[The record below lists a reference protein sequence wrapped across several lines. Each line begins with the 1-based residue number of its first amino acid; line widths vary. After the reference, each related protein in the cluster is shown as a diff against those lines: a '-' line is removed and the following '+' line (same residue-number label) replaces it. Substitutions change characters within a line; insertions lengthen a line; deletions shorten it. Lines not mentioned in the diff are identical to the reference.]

1 MQRKDKMV
9 KDLTTGNIAKTLLLY
24 SLPMMASIIFQQ
36 FYNIADSII
45 VGQLVGEEALAAV
58 TASLPIIMILIAV
71 ATGFSIGSSVI
82 ISQQFGSKD
91 IVGMKTSA
99 NTALIY
105 ASIVS
110 VSMSVVGMLIA
121 SPLLKLMNT
130 PEEIFADSVAYLYI
144 IIIGFSFLMLYNTC
158 NGIFT
163 ALGNSKLP
171 LYFLI
176 LSSLLNVGLDL
187 LFVGSFKWGVAGAAW
202 ATAISQA
209 VAMVLALS
217 VLIKRLGDIK
227 TDVKP
232 SVFSKLA
239 VKKLNKVALPS
250 ILQQSFIAIGNLFVQ
265 GEING
270 YGQAVIAGYGSAVK
284 YNTFA
289 VMSINTL
296 ANGISSFT
304 AQNFGAK
311 QFERIEKGFK
321 IGILIVCAV
330 VTPFLLL
337 FLLTGPQL
345 VGFFLKEE
353 SVAAI
358 ETGVRFLNIVSPFF
372 YVVAVK
378 IISDSLLRGAGNMK
392 SFVIATFTDLLM
404 RVLAVYALSYLFGN
418 ADWLWAAWPI
428 GWCVSMVI
436 SLGYA
441 IKQIKY
447 MKLQKSAG
455 NQ

>member
-1 MQRKDKMV
+1 MQKKDKMV

-24 SLPMMASIIFQQ
+24 SLPMMVSIIFQQ
-36 FYNIADSII
+36 LYNIADSII
-45 VGQLVGEEALAAV
+45 VGKLIGEEALAAV
-58 TASLPIIMILIAV
+58 TASTPIIMILIAV

-105 ASIVS
+105 ASLVS
-110 VSMSVVGMLIA
+110 VGMSVIGLIIG

-130 PEEIFADSVAYLYI
+130 PDEIFADSVAYLYI

-176 LSSLLNVGLDL
+176 CSSVLNVVLDL
-187 LFVGSFKWGVAGAAW
+187 VFVGVFKWGVAGAAW
-202 ATAISQA
+202 ATIISQF
-209 VAMVLALS
+209 VAMLLALV
-217 VLIKRLGDIK
+217 VLIKRLAEIK
-227 TDVKP
+227 TETKP
-232 SVFSKLA
+232 VIFSKLA
-239 VKKLNKVALPS
+239 IKKLNKVALPS

-304 AQNFGAK
+304 AQNYGAK
-311 QFERIEKGFK
+311 QYERIEKGFK
-321 IGILIVCAV
+321 VGILIVCAV

-337 FLLTGPQL
+337 FLLAGPQL

-372 YVVAVK
+372 YIVAVK

-404 RVLAVYALSYLFGN
+404 RVVAVYALSYLFGN
-418 ADWLWAAWPI
+418 PDWIWAAWPI
-428 GWCVSMVI
+428 GWCVSMMI
-436 SLGYA
+436 SLSYA
-441 IKQIKY
+441 LKQIKY
-447 MKLQKSAG
+447 MKMKNATVI
-455 NQ
+455 